1 VWELR
6 VEMNIEHIE
15 SFLYVVKYK
24 SIHKAAKA
32 LYLTQPTVSA
42 RIKSLEDAL
51 GITLFFRVGRSI
63 SLTESGKEF
72 IPFATKI
79 VESFY
84 ESKNYLHRNE
94 KS

>member
-1 VWELR
+1 
-6 VEMNIEHIE
+6 MNIEHIE

-24 SIHKAAKA
+24 SIHKAANA

-42 RIKSLEDAL
+42 RIKSLEESL
-51 GITLFFRVGRSI
+51 GTTLFNREGRSL

-72 IPFATKI
+72 IPFATYI

-84 ESKNYLHRNE
+84 ESKKYLHRND
-94 KS
+94 